1 MIAEGIHNPN
11 RTLSEDVVKVWTINE
26 IIGNS
31 IGFLVLG
38 VLFYL
43 DHRFLWWEW
52 IGWLLLAVVIISI
65 ITAIW
70 DVFIHPKLKYKHW
83 RYEIDEEY
91 LKLRHGAINETHQL
105 VPMSKIQSVATKQ
118 GPLLRRYQL
127 YALTIETMGSS
138 HQIPALV
145 KEEAFQLR
153 DEIARFAKVTEEG
166 E

>member
-1 MIAEGIHNPN
+1 MAVEISNPN
-11 RTLSEDVVKVWTINE
+11 LRLSKDVVKVWTINE
-26 IIGNS
+26 IIGNG

-43 DHRFLWWEW
+43 DHHFLWWEW
-52 IGWLLLAVVIISI
+52 VGWLLLVATGISV

-70 DVFIHPKLKYKHW
+70 DIFFHPKLKYKHW

-91 LKLRHGAINETHQL
+91 LKLRHGAINEQHQL

-118 GPLLRRYQL
+118 GPILRRYRL
-127 YALTIETMGSS
+127 YALSIETMGSS
-138 HQIPALV
+138 HLIPALS
-145 KEEAFQLR
+145 KDEAFQLR
-153 DEIARFAKVTEEG
+153 DTIARYAKVTEEG

>member
-1 MIAEGIHNPN
+1 MAAEISSPN
-11 RTLSEDVVKVWTINE
+11 LTLSKDVVKVWTINE

-38 VLFYL
+38 TLFYL

-52 IGWLLLAVVIISI
+52 VGWLLLAVLVISI

-83 RYEIDEEY
+83 QYEIDEEY

-118 GPLLRRYQL
+118 GPILRRYQL
-127 YALTIETMGSS
+127 YALSIETMGSS
-138 HQIPALV
+138 HLIPALP

-153 DEIARFAKVTEEG
+153 DTIARYAKVTEEG

>member
-1 MIAEGIHNPN
+1 MAVEISNPN
-11 RTLSEDVVKVWTINE
+11 LRLSKDVVKVWTINE
-26 IIGNS
+26 IIGNG

-52 IGWLLLAVVIISI
+52 VGWLLLVATGISV

-70 DVFIHPKLKYKHW
+70 DIFFHPKLKYKHW

-91 LKLRHGAINETHQL
+91 LKLRHGAINEQHQL

-118 GPLLRRYQL
+118 GPILRRYRL
-127 YALTIETMGSS
+127 YALSIETMGSS
-138 HQIPALV
+138 HLIPALS
-145 KEEAFQLR
+145 KDEAFQLR
-153 DEIARFAKVTEEG
+153 DTIARYAKVTEEG